1 MTCRS
6 LGLIAA
12 LTLASVLSA
21 AEPTTSTPDLTGV
34 ELDVIAVEQRWVTA
48 EVRLDLPAL
57 QDVLDDRFIATFGAG
72 KPITKGPYIQGY
84 AGRAVDPAAS
94 QTLSARTIRIADD
107 TAVTTGTDLA
117 ARTDNGK
124 VVTTSYRYTATYIKR
139 DGHWRA
145 LALHMVRLPPAP

>member
-1 MTCRS
+1 MNSRS

-12 LTLASVLSA
+12 LTLVSVLSA
-21 AEPTTSTPDLTGV
+21 AEPPTPTTDPTGV
-34 ELDVIAVEQRWVTA
+34 ELEVIAVEQRWVAA

-57 QDVLDDRFIATFGAG
+57 QAVLDDRFIATFGTG
-72 KPITKGPYIQGY
+72 KPITKEPYIQGF

-117 ARTDNGK
+117 ARTANGK
-124 VVTTSYRYTATYIKR
+124 VVTISYRYTATYIKR
-139 DGHWRA
+139 DGQWRA